1 VTNPIVLSIQV
12 GKPKSIGISEHAA
25 NPMDRTWSSAIFKDV
40 VKGPIWLGE
49 TNLEGDEQ
57 ADLKHHGGPEKAV
70 LAYASAHYPFWQ
82 GELGLPDIPFGGFGE
97 NLTVEGLT
105 EANVCIGD
113 TYEIGEAVVQVS
125 QPRRP
130 CWKLARRWKIKD
142 LTLRVQTTGYTG
154 WYLRV
159 LKTGHIKEGDT
170 LKLVERPYP
179 EWTVE
184 RCNRLMHG
192 NKKPALKE
200 VKELASCTLLSQN
213 WRDTLFEII
222 AKGEK
227 PDSQNRV
234 IGPNK

>member
-1 VTNPIVLSIQV
+1 MTNPIVLSIQV
-12 GKPKSIGISEHAA
+12 GKPKSLGTSDEATS
-25 NPMDRTWSSAIFKDV
+25 PMDRMWTSAIIKEKV
-40 VKGPIWLGE
+40 EGPIWLGE

-57 ADLKHHGGPEKAV
+57 ADLEHHGGPEKAV

-82 GELGLPDIPFGGFGE
+82 GQLGLPDIPFGGFGE
-97 NLTVEGLT
+97 NLTVAGLT
-105 EANVCIGD
+105 EADVCIGD
-113 TYEIGEAVVQVS
+113 TYEMGEVIVQVS

-142 LTLRVQTTGYTG
+142 LTLRVQNTGCTG

-159 LKTGHIKEGDT
+159 LKTGYIKDGDT
-170 LKLVERPYP
+170 LKLIERPYP

-184 RCNRLMHG
+184 RCNQLIHG
-192 NKKPALKE
+192 NHKTKLEE
-200 VKELASCTLLSQN
+200 VKELANCTLLSQS

-227 PDSQNRV
+227 PDTQNRV
-234 IGPNK
+234 IGPNE